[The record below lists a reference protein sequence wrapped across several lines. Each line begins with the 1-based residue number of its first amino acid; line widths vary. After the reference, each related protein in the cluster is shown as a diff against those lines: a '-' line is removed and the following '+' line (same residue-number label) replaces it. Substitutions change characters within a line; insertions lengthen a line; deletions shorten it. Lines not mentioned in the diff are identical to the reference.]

1 MWSMVLFLVHAFS
14 FLMSFS
20 NGRGFLSY
28 TWSGSGV
35 LIHLV
40 LYAIPNSNLNENP
53 RVF

>member
-14 FLMSFS
+14 LLS

-40 LYAIPNSNLNENP
+40 LYAIPNSNINENP